1 MTMLHVKKKWGD
13 CSRLRVN
20 SYNTEIQYVNHD
32 WILSF
37 FFLQGGEGIEDIFGS
52 NGKTY
57 VHTDWILKTIELL
70 TSLIVIII
78 LCFPGEL

>member
-1 MTMLHVKKKWGD
+1 MGA
-13 CSRLRVN
+13 CSRLRLN
-20 SYNTEIQYVNHD
+20 SYNTEIQYINHD

-37 FFLQGGEGIEDIFGS
+37 VFLQGGEGIEDIFGS

-57 VHTDWILKTIELL
+57 VHTDWILKTTEL